1 LDECEIESVTDA
13 CLEYGEKVAEL
24 EKLLEL
30 QKPTLDALKTMAAEV
45 QQVKLAIPE
54 PQPAFRSPELTEAV
68 LEAKRITEEKGIS
81 SGEAAVAWE
90 TVEEIASAGSAN
102 ALGGK
107 MDDEC
112 LVDAA
117 KEACAAIEELNR
129 VLNMQK

>member
-1 LDECEIESVTDA
+1 MDECEIESVTDA

-24 EKLLEL
+24 EKLLQL
-30 QKPTLDALKTMAAEV
+30 QKPTLDALQTMAAEV

-54 PQPAFRSPELTEAV
+54 PKPASRSPELSAAF
-68 LEAKRITEEKGIS
+68 LAAKQISEEKGVTS
-81 SGEAAVAWE
+81 SEAAVAWE
-90 TVEEIASAGSAN
+90 TVEEIASAGSGN

-112 LVDAA
+112 LIDAA